1 MARVL
6 LICVVASSFLLAALA
21 LPPTAESKQRRAF
34 PRAGAV
40 VAKPPL
46 LRWQRVRAAELYN
59 VQLFRN
65 GRKILSRFPSRARL
79 QLHRKWTYR
88 GHAYRLRPAV
98 YRWYVWPWLGSR
110 YGRPVVRRRF
120 IRGRV
125 PMNVVLPTVAGRVQ
139 EGETLTATGGRW
151 TGTRPMRFAY
161 LWQRCGSAGTRCQGI
176 AGAHGPS
183 YRLVA
188 ADVDATVRA
197 LVTATNLAR
206 SRSAASHVT
215 RGVLP
220 AAPVLVS
227 PPRIWGGLQR
237 GRTVTADTGA
247 WTSSRQLTYSFAWQR
262 CTASGCRTIS
272 GATHQAYDLGATDF
286 GRRVRAIVTASNAG
300 GVRAAGSAISAVVG
314 RVILGSGA
322 SDLLR
327 GTSGADLIRSGR
339 GTDYVSGRQGP
350 DRISGGPGA
359 DRLLGG
365 SGNDVIIATD
375 RARDHVDCGR
385 GRDRVVANRGD
396 RLRHCEIVRRR

>member
-6 LICVVASSFLLAALA
+6 LICVVASSFLLGSLA
-21 LPPTAESKQRRAF
+21 VPDTAEGKQRRAF

-65 GRKILSRFPSRARL
+65 GRKILSRFPDRPRL
-79 QLHRKWTYR
+79 QLRRKWTYH
-88 GHAYRLRPAV
+88 GHRYRLRPAV
-98 YRWYVWPWLGSR
+98 YRWFVWPWLGSR
-110 YGRPVVRRRF
+110 YGRPLVRRRF

-125 PMNVVLPTVAGRVQ
+125 PVNVVPPTVAGRVQ
-139 EGETLTATGGRW
+139 EGETLTATAGRW
-151 TGTRPMRFAY
+151 TGTRPMRFDY
-161 LWQRCGSAGTRCQGI
+161 VWQRCGSAGARCAGI
-176 AGAHGPS
+176 PGANGPS
-183 YRLVA
+183 HRLVA
-188 ADVDATVRA
+188 ADVDATIRV

-206 SRSAASHVT
+206 SRSAASRIT
-215 RGVLP
+215 PGVLP
-220 AAPVLVS
+220 AAPVLVV

-247 WTSSRQLTYSFAWQR
+247 WTSSRALTYSFAWQR
-262 CTASGCRTIS
+262 CTAGRCRTIA
-272 GATHQAYDLGATDF
+272 GATDQAYDLGARDF
-286 GRRVRAIVTASNAG
+286 GRRVRAVVTAANTG

-314 RVILGSGA
+314 QVIVGSAAG
-322 SDLLR
+322 DLLR

-339 GTDYVSGRQGP
+339 GADYVSARRGP
-350 DRISGGPGA
+350 DRISGGRGA

-375 RARDHVDCGR
+375 RARDWVDCGT